1 MFPPRFTEV
10 IFTRTRS
17 PSMPVTSPN
26 TGVPLRMRC
35 PSSVRQF
42 SASCILRV
50 EPTITV
56 CVECTNAL
64 MAFLSSCLT
73 SRTVLNPLRAGAR
86 GTLSMALR
94 CPGRTSSSF
103 FSCKAGFSFPLEA
116 TGCCTGTVIPA
127 PSSRSLSRISSC
139 MRRISLSFP
148 AVSAGSSVT
157 RSNSGRE
164 ADLLVFSFPTFWSM
178 SSRVKLSLIRVL
190 RITSPVSGSLLPEAG
205 RLAMNAHTSRTTT
218 IPKPA
223 SMAILLFPSRVIR
236 ARIVGHR
243 YGRRNRTY
251 FPESAEWHG

>member
-1 MFPPRFTEV
+1 
-10 IFTRTRS
+10 
-17 PSMPVTSPN
+17 MPVTSPN

-42 SASCILRV
+42 SASCILSV
-50 EPTITV
+50 EPTMTV

-64 MAFLSSCLT
+64 MTFRSSCLT
-73 SRTVLNPLRAGAR
+73 SRTVLNPLRAGTW
-86 GTLSMALR
+86 GTLSTALR
-94 CPGRTSSSF
+94 CLGCTSSSF
-103 FSCKAGFSFPLEA
+103 FSCRPVFSFPLEEI
-116 TGCCTGTVIPA
+116 GCCTGTVIPA
-127 PSSRSLSRISSC
+127 PSSRSLSRINSWI
-139 MRRISLSFP
+139 RRISLSFP

-157 RSNSGRE
+157 GSKSERE
-164 ADLLVFSFPTFWSM
+164 ADLLVFSFSTFWSM

-190 RITSPVSGSLLPEAG
+190 RITSPVSGSLLPEPD

-236 ARIVGHR
+236 VRIAGYR

-251 FPESAEWHG
+251 FPESAEWHGWRYPHSQSVLS